1 MATNKLTYYDPETM
15 SVGNITTTDNE
26 TWYNSADG
34 VVSRVVEQPESL
46 IPFAAYSAFVK
57 MMQRAAQNSGNDTA
71 IMPQY
76 SDIVAAASGQYS
88 DSVTTI
94 TRQGNDTSAAR
105 NAKRPPLKP
114 RQILKKYAAIVA
126 ILKDAKV
133 IKKVSGGVYS
143 GFKSLPTNTP
153 QYLVDEINRRGLRR
167 ENGKMWTQETIS
179 PIVAAMKITSRPSL
193 FRVCYLI
200 VLAVL
205 VSVLVTKIWFW
216 IVTPDGGAT
225 DTPTAEQNKTKFDFD
240 YVKQIAKQNQM
251 ELTDYRVGLIVQKSY
266 PDEAA
271 LVEEIKRQ
279 YADMW
284 NTIQRRQK

>member
-1 MATNKLTYYDPETM
+1 MATNKLTYFDPETM

-57 MMQRAAQNSGNDTA
+57 MMQRAAQSNGNDTA

-76 SDIVAAASGQYS
+76 SDIVATASGQCS

-94 TRQGNDTSAAR
+94 TRQTNDTSAAR
-105 NAKRPPLKP
+105 GAKRPPLKP
-114 RQILKKYAAIVA
+114 RQILKRYAAVVA
-126 ILKDAKV
+126 ILKDAKT
-133 IKKVSGGVYS
+133 IKEVSGGVYS
-143 GFKSLPTNTP
+143 NFKTLPTNTP

-179 PIVAAMKITSRPSL
+179 PIVAAMKINARPTL
-193 FRVCYLI
+193 FRVCFLI
-200 VLAVL
+200 IVSIVIAVG
-205 VSVLVTKIWFW
+205 VTKAWQWF
-216 IVTPDGGAT
+216 AA
-225 DTPTAEQNKTKFDFD
+225 PTETTIQTAQSNQNKFTAADVD
-240 YVKQIAKQNQM
+240 LICQQNKIK
-251 ELTDYRVGLIVQKSY
+251 LTEYRVNLILAKTY
-266 PDEAA
+266 PDKAA

-279 YADMW
+279 YADML
-284 NTIQRRQK
+284 NTIQRQKK

>member
-1 MATNKLTYYDPETM
+1 M
-15 SVGNITTTDNE
+15 SVGNVITTDNE

-34 VVSRVVEQPESL
+34 VVSRVVEQPASL

-94 TRQGNDTSAAR
+94 TRQTNDTSAAR

-133 IKKVSGGVYS
+133 IKEVSGGVYS

-179 PIVAAMKITSRPSL
+179 PIVAAMKINARPTL
-193 FRVCYLI
+193 FRVCFLI
-200 VLAVL
+200 VVSIVIAVG
-205 VSVLVTKIWFW
+205 VTKLWQWF
-216 IVTPDGGAT
+216 
-225 DTPTAEQNKTKFDFD
+225 TAPAETTMQTAQSNQNKFTAAD
-240 YVKQIAKQNQM
+240 VN
-251 ELTDYRVGLIVQKSY
+251 LILAKSY
-266 PDEAA
+266 PDKAA
-271 LVEEIKRQ
+271 LAEEIKKQ
-279 YADMW
+279 YAEML
-284 NTIQRRQK
+284 NAMKKQK

>member
-1 MATNKLTYYDPETM
+1 MTTNKMTYYDPETM
-15 SVGNITTTDNE
+15 SVGNITPTDNE

-34 VVSRVVEQPESL
+34 VVSRVVEQPASL

-94 TRQGNDTSAAR
+94 TRQTNDTSAAR

-126 ILKDAKV
+126 ILKDAKA
-133 IKKVSGGVYS
+133 IKEVSGGVYS

-179 PIVAAMKITSRPSL
+179 PIVAAMKINARPTL
-193 FRVCYLI
+193 FRVCFLI
-200 VLAVL
+200 VVSIVIAVG
-205 VSVLVTKIWFW
+205 VTKLWQWF
-216 IVTPDGGAT
+216 
-225 DTPTAEQNKTKFDFD
+225 TAPAETTMQTAQSNQNKFTAADVDLICKEN
-240 YVKQIAKQNQM
+240 KIK
-251 ELTDYRVGLIVQKSY
+251 LTEYRVNLILAKSY
-266 PDEAA
+266 PDKAA
-271 LVEEIKRQ
+271 LAEEIKKQ
-279 YADMW
+279 YAEML
-284 NTIQRRQK
+284 NAMKKQK

>member
-15 SVGNITTTDNE
+15 SVGNITITDDE

-76 SDIVAAASGQYS
+76 SDIVAAASGQCS
-88 DSVTTI
+88 DNLPTT
-94 TRQGNDTSAAR
+94 TRQTNDTSAAR

-114 RQILKKYAAIVA
+114 RQILKKYAAVVA
-126 ILKDAKV
+126 ILKDAKT
-133 IKKVSGGVYS
+133 IKQVSGGVYS

-179 PIVAAMKITSRPSL
+179 PIVAAMKINARPTL
-193 FRVCYLI
+193 FRVCFLI
-200 VLAVL
+200 VVSIVIAVG
-205 VSVLVTKIWFW
+205 VTKVWQWF
-216 IVTPDGGAT
+216 AA
-225 DTPTAEQNKTKFDFD
+225 PTETTMQTAQSNNQNKFTAADVDLICKEN
-240 YVKQIAKQNQM
+240 KIK
-251 ELTDYRVGLIVQKSY
+251 LTEYRVNLILAKTY
-266 PDEAA
+266 PDKAA
-271 LVEEIKRQ
+271 LAEEVKKQ
-279 YADMW
+279 YAEML
-284 NTIQRRQK
+284 NAMKKQK

>member
-1 MATNKLTYYDPETM
+1 MTNKTTYFDPETM
-15 SVGNITTTDNE
+15 SVGSITITDDE

-34 VVSRVVEQPESL
+34 VVSRVVEQPASL

-76 SDIVAAASGQYS
+76 SDIVAAASGQCS

-94 TRQGNDTSAAR
+94 TRQTNDTSAAR

-114 RQILKKYAAIVA
+114 RQVLKKYAAIVA
-126 ILKDAKV
+126 ILKDAKT
-133 IKKVSGGVYS
+133 IKEVSGGVYS

-179 PIVAAMKITSRPSL
+179 PIVAAMKINARPTL
-193 FRVCYLI
+193 FRVCFLI
-200 VLAVL
+200 VVSIIIAVG
-205 VSVLVTKIWFW
+205 VTKVWQWFA
-216 IVTPDGGAT
+216 V
-225 DTPTAEQNKTKFDFD
+225 PTETTMHTTQSNQNKFTVADVNLICKEN
-240 YVKQIAKQNQM
+240 KIN
-251 ELTDYRVGLIVQKSY
+251 LTEYRVNLILSKSY
-266 PDEAA
+266 PDKAA
-271 LVEEIKRQ
+271 LAEEIKKQ
-279 YADMW
+279 YTEML
-284 NTIQRRQK
+284 NTIQRQKK

>member
-46 IPFAAYSAFVK
+46 IPFAAYSTFVN

-76 SDIVAAASGQYS
+76 SDIIAAASGQYS

-94 TRQGNDTSAAR
+94 TRQTNDTSAAR

-126 ILKDAKV
+126 ILKDAKT
-133 IKKVSGGVYS
+133 IKEVSGGVYS

-179 PIVAAMKITSRPSL
+179 PIVAAMKINARPTL
-193 FRVCYLI
+193 FRVCFLI
-200 VLAVL
+200 VVSIIIAVG
-205 VSVLVTKIWFW
+205 VTKVWQWFT
-216 IVTPDGGAT
+216 V
-225 DTPTAEQNKTKFDFD
+225 PTETTMQAAQSNQNKFTVADVDLICKEN
-240 YVKQIAKQNQM
+240 KIK
-251 ELTDYRVGLIVQKSY
+251 LTEYRVNLILAKSY
-266 PDEAA
+266 PDKAA
-271 LVEEIKRQ
+271 LVEEIRKQ
-279 YADMW
+279 YAEML
-284 NTIQRRQK
+284 NAMKKQK

>member
-1 MATNKLTYYDPETM
+1 MATTKTTYFDPETM

-88 DSVTTI
+88 DNVTTI
-94 TRQGNDTSAAR
+94 TRQTNDTSAAR

-114 RQILKKYAAIVA
+114 RQILKKYAAVVA
-126 ILKDAKV
+126 ILKDAKT
-133 IKKVSGGVYS
+133 IKQVSGGVYS
-143 GFKSLPTNTP
+143 NFKTLPTNTP

-179 PIVAAMKITSRPSL
+179 PIVAAMKINARPTL
-193 FRVCYLI
+193 FRVCFLI
-200 VLAVL
+200 VFFI
-205 VSVLVTKIWFW
+205 VS
-216 IVTPDGGAT
+216 
-225 DTPTAEQNKTKFDFD
+225 
-240 YVKQIAKQNQM
+240 
-251 ELTDYRVGLIVQKSY
+251 R
-266 PDEAA
+266 
-271 LVEEIKRQ
+271 
-279 YADMW
+279 
-284 NTIQRRQK
+284 

>member
-1 MATNKLTYYDPETM
+1 MTTNKLTYYDPETM
-15 SVGNITTTDNE
+15 SVGSITITDDE

-57 MMQRAAQNSGNDTA
+57 IMQRTAQNSGNDTA

-76 SDIVAAASGQYS
+76 SDIVAAASGQCS

-94 TRQGNDTSAAR
+94 TRQTNDTSAAR

-126 ILKDAKV
+126 ILKDAKT
-133 IKKVSGGVYS
+133 IKEVSGGVYS
-143 GFKSLPTNTP
+143 NFKALPANTP

-179 PIVAAMKITSRPSL
+179 PIVAAMKINARPTL
-193 FRVCYLI
+193 FRVCFLI
-200 VLAVL
+200 VVSIIIAVG
-205 VSVLVTKIWFW
+205 VTKVWQWF
-216 IVTPDGGAT
+216 AA
-225 DTPTAEQNKTKFDFD
+225 PTETTMHTTQSNQNKFTVADVNLICKEN
-240 YVKQIAKQNQM
+240 KIK
-251 ELTDYRVGLIVQKSY
+251 LTEYRVNLILAKSY
-266 PDEAA
+266 PDKAA
-271 LVEEIKRQ
+271 LAEEIKKQ
-279 YADMW
+279 YAEML
-284 NTIQRRQK
+284 NTIQRQKK

>member
-34 VVSRVVEQPESL
+34 VVSRVVDQSESL

-76 SDIVAAASGQYS
+76 SDIIAAASGQYS

-94 TRQGNDTSAAR
+94 TRQTNDTSAAR

-133 IKKVSGGVYS
+133 IKEVSGGVYS

-179 PIVAAMKITSRPSL
+179 PIVAAMKINARPTL
-193 FRVCYLI
+193 FRVCFLI
-200 VLAVL
+200 VVSIVIAVG
-205 VSVLVTKIWFW
+205 VTKVWQWF
-216 IVTPDGGAT
+216 VA
-225 DTPTAEQNKTKFDFD
+225 PTETTMQAAQSNQNKFTAADVD
-240 YVKQIAKQNQM
+240 LICQQNKIK
-251 ELTDYRVGLIVQKSY
+251 LTEYRVNLIVAKTY
-266 PDEAA
+266 PDKAA
-271 LVEEIKRQ
+271 LAEEIRKQ
-279 YADMW
+279 YTEMLNAMKK
-284 NTIQRRQK
+284 QK